1 MALWEVINMFCKER
15 IAKAIRVLSV
25 PPVMVSVLIL
35 ILAFSKDGI
44 FRSALEIVI
53 TIVLLG
59 FVPILAYGLQKIL
72 PGFKEQGRE
81 GQRKLAFITNLVGYS
96 AAFLWALIADVEN
109 ALLLICLTYFFS
121 VVFLTIC
128 NNGLHY
134 RASGHASSFTG
145 PLVLLIYFFGWK
157 VIIPCLV
164 IAALIIWSSIYL
176 KRHTAKEIVGG
187 IVVCLLSFTL
197 SLVITTF
204 V

>member
-1 MALWEVINMFCKER
+1 MFCKER

-44 FRSALEIVI
+44 FRSALEKVI

-176 KRHTAKEIVGG
+176 KRHTVKEIVGG

>member
-1 MALWEVINMFCKER
+1 MFCKER

-164 IAALIIWSSIYL
+164 IAAIIIWSSIYL
-176 KRHTAKEIVGG
+176 KRHTVKEIVGG

>member
-176 KRHTAKEIVGG
+176 KRHTVKEIVGG

>member
-1 MALWEVINMFCKER
+1 MFCKER

-176 KRHTAKEIVGG
+176 KRHTVKEIVGG

>member
-1 MALWEVINMFCKER
+1 MFCKER

-176 KRHTAKEIVGG
+176 KRHTVKEIVGG
-187 IVVCLLSFTL
+187 IVVCLLLFTL

>member
-1 MALWEVINMFCKER
+1 MFCKER

-44 FRSALEIVI
+44 FRSTLEIVI

-176 KRHTAKEIVGG
+176 KRHTVKEIVGG

>member
-1 MALWEVINMFCKER
+1 MFCKER

-81 GQRKLAFITNLVGYS
+81 GQRKLAFITNFVGYS

-176 KRHTAKEIVGG
+176 KRHTVKEIVGG

>member
-1 MALWEVINMFCKER
+1 MFCKER

-109 ALLLICLTYFFS
+109 ALLLICSTYFFS
-121 VVFLTIC
+121 VVLLTIC

-176 KRHTAKEIVGG
+176 KRHTVKEIVGG

>member
-15 IAKAIRVLSV
+15 IAKAIRVLSA
-25 PPVMVSVLIL
+25 PPIMVSVLIL
-35 ILAFSKDGI
+35 ILAFCKESI
-44 FRSALEIVI
+44 FRNTLEIVI
-53 TIVLLG
+53 MIVLLG
-59 FVPILAYGLQKIL
+59 FVPVLAYGLQRIL

-96 AAFLWALIADVEN
+96 GAFLWALIADVEN
-109 ALLLICLTYFFS
+109 ALLLICSTYFFS
-121 VVFLTIC
+121 VVLLTIC
-128 NNGLHY
+128 NKGLHY
-134 RASGHASSFTG
+134 RASGYASSFTG

>member
-1 MALWEVINMFCKER
+1 
-15 IAKAIRVLSV
+15 
-25 PPVMVSVLIL
+25 MVSVLIL

-176 KRHTAKEIVGG
+176 KRHTVKEIVGG

>member
-44 FRSALEIVI
+44 FRSTLEIVI

-109 ALLLICLTYFFS
+109 ALLLICSTYFFS

-128 NNGLHY
+128 NKGLHY

-164 IAALIIWSSIYL
+164 SAALIIWSSIYL
-176 KRHTAKEIVGG
+176 KRHTVKEIVGG

>member
-1 MALWEVINMFCKER
+1 MFCKER

-176 KRHTAKEIVGG
+176 KRHTVKEIVGG
-187 IVVCLLSFTL
+187 IVVCLLSFAL

>member
-1 MALWEVINMFCKER
+1 MFCKER

>member
-25 PPVMVSVLIL
+25 PPIMVSVLIL
-35 ILAFSKDGI
+35 ILAFCKESI
-44 FRSALEIVI
+44 FRNILEIVI
-53 TIVLLG
+53 MIVLLG
-59 FVPILAYGLQKIL
+59 FVPVLAYGLQRIL

-176 KRHTAKEIVGG
+176 KRHTVKEIVGG

>member
-1 MALWEVINMFCKER
+1 MFCKER

-109 ALLLICLTYFFS
+109 ALLLICLTYFS
-121 VVFLTIC
+121 
-128 NNGLHY
+128 
-134 RASGHASSFTG
+134 
-145 PLVLLIYFFGWK
+145 LLCF
-157 VIIPCLV
+157 
-164 IAALIIWSSIYL
+164 
-176 KRHTAKEIVGG
+176 
-187 IVVCLLSFTL
+187 
-197 SLVITTF
+197 
-204 V
+204 

>member
-1 MALWEVINMFCKER
+1 MFCKER

-44 FRSALEIVI
+44 FRSTLEIVI

-109 ALLLICLTYFFS
+109 ALLLICSTYFFS

-128 NNGLHY
+128 NKGLHY
-134 RASGHASSFTG
+134 RASGHACSITG

-176 KRHTAKEIVGG
+176 KRHTVKEIVGG

>member
-1 MALWEVINMFCKER
+1 MFCKER

-25 PPVMVSVLIL
+25 PPIMVSVLIL
-35 ILAFSKDGI
+35 ILAFCKESI
-44 FRSALEIVI
+44 FRNILEIVI
-53 TIVLLG
+53 MIVLLG
-59 FVPILAYGLQKIL
+59 FVPVLAYGLQRIL

-176 KRHTAKEIVGG
+176 KRHTVKEIVGG